1 MVGSFYNRV
10 NSWVSPQIGFLNK
23 SQDSSWKEHLAVS
36 YLNIEKGYQFSFSP
50 KYYLDLVTFLFLSF
64 KW

>member
-50 KYYLDLVTFLFLSF
+50 KYY
-64 KW
+64 